1 MSSFRSPAGVDLDA
15 IFAPRVAVTA
25 AATNFRNTDGLDL
38 NQRYEGLGSQT
49 PAAPTV
55 GYRNPSGVDLSLVF
69 ATSSG
74 VPMNFSGSGS
84 ALNTSNTSGSAVVT
98 ITVRRDGTNG
108 GLGSPTGGA
117 TDTQWFSVPRTDV
130 GDSYDVFFTTTGG
143 SGGTWGGSALST
155 WLQLNTNR
163 SVTLTRSSNGTS
175 SGTVD
180 IQIRRRS
187 DNVVVSTGS
196 YTVSATRGDV

>member
-1 MSSFRSPAGVDLDA
+1 MSSFRSPSGVDLDA

-25 AATNFRNTDGLDL
+25 AATNFRNNDGLDL

-49 PAAPTV
+49 PSAPTV

-74 VPMNFSGSGS
+74 VPMNFSGTGS
-84 ALNTSNTSGSAVVT
+84 ALNPSNTSGTAVVT
-98 ITVRRDGTNG
+98 ITVRRNGTNG
-108 GLGSPTGGA
+108 GTGVPTGGV

-130 GDSYDVFFTTTGG
+130 GDSYDVFFTVTGG
-143 SGGTWGGSALST
+143 SGGTWGGEAQST

-163 SVTLTRSSNGTS
+163 SITLTRSSNGTS
-175 SGTVD
+175 SGAVN

-187 DNVVVSTGS
+187 DNAVVATGS
-196 YTVSATRGDV
+196 YTVNATRGDI